1 MLFDDC
7 LTDLYNSALN
17 TDYDAT
23 KGIYSDL
30 INGIIDECEFEEL
43 LEDVII
49 ENRQAGMLGLAGSD
63 GQPYVMLTF
72 DAPLFGIWSPA
83 GKNAPFICLEPWYGR
98 SDAVD
103 FNGTLENR
111 EYEQCLDGG
120 QSFETSYQITVCN

>member
-43 LEDVII
+43 LEDVI
-49 ENRQAGMLGLAGSD
+49 NGD
-63 GQPYVMLTF
+63 
-72 DAPLFGIWSPA
+72 
-83 GKNAPFICLEPWYGR
+83 YGWWCVTHGR
-98 SDAVD
+98 
-103 FNGTLENR
+103 
-111 EYEQCLDGG
+111 
-120 QSFETSYQITVCN
+120 TVPQRH

>member
-1 MLFDDC
+1 
-7 LTDLYNSALN
+7 
-17 TDYDAT
+17 
-23 KGIYSDL
+23 
-30 INGIIDECEFEEL
+30 
-43 LEDVII
+43 
-49 ENRQAGMLGLAGSD
+49 MLGLAGSD

-83 GKNAPFICLEPWYGR
+83 GKNAPFICLEPLYGR

-120 QSFETSYQITVCN
+120 QSFEASYQITVCN